1 MSKKTQDQKPD
12 QYSGQE
18 VINPFPGLRPFGI
31 EESHLFFGRA
41 GQSEEVLTNLADNR
55 FVAVIGA
62 SGSGKSSLMYCGL
75 VPILHGG
82 FITEAGSDWQ
92 IITTRPGNDP
102 VGNLAVSIAKAAAE
116 STSREMEKEVQI
128 TGAVLR
134 RSSKGLIEA
143 LKQQVYNGHSNILLM
158 VDQFEELFRYKKSRR
173 DAVSF
178 NESEAFVKLLVE
190 VVRQSEIP
198 VYTILT
204 MRSDFIGECSQ
215 FQELTS
221 LINDS
226 NYLIPQMTRDDFK
239 DAVTGPVAVGGA
251 TIDPNLVQQ
260 LLNDVGDNPDQLPI
274 LQHAL
279 MRTWEYWQLQ
289 KDLER
294 PISISDYEAVGTM
307 EKALSEH
314 ANEAFEELTPK
325 EKGVCESMFKTLTEK
340 GGDNIGI
347 RQPTRLEIIA
357 EIARADKE
365 DVIRVVEVFRK
376 TGRSFLTP
384 ASPLPLVEG
393 TVIDIS
399 HESIMRIWDRLKIWV
414 EEEAQAVQMYNR
426 LSEASALYQTGKTG
440 LWRPPD
446 LQLALNWRKKQQPS
460 LTWAARYNPAFE
472 RAIVFLETSEKDYIA
487 EEQNKIRLQKR
498 ALRRTRTFAMVL
510 GTAAIVS
517 IGMMLYAFVLRDE
530 AVKAQAEAIYQAAVA
545 DTAKLEA
552 QVQADIAS
560 AQADTARMQTEFAEI
575 QRILADSN
583 STLAQIAAARA
594 EREALRAQDSADA
607 AQRQRNLAVTA
618 QQTAEEQRQ
627 LAVEQSNLAAS
638 RRMLSIAQSMAV
650 KSINVDNDT
659 SLKALMAYQAYLFNK
674 KYLGPDHNADVY
686 AGLYDALKFLKGNA
700 YNVYTGHTSSV
711 YSLVFAPDNNAF
723 YSAGGDGQVFKWD
736 IESKGSQVII
746 QNQLVNRVL
755 DVSSDG
761 MWLACGTDGLGIQLF
776 NTGNLTEPL
785 ELKRGNDNRIR
796 TVDFVPGQGRMFSGG
811 MEGIITQWE
820 LESGRGRSE
829 IFAEAG
835 SPVDVLVISPDG
847 SRLAAGTRDGRI
859 IVYNIVSGEQM
870 FILSEDPGNSVIALD
885 FSPDG
890 KLLASGQLYGDV
902 IVWDFDKGTQLHNL
916 RGHRA
921 RINQLKFSPDGSL
934 MATASGD
941 GSVRMWETADLNNQP
956 IVLTANSGFIF
967 SVAFSPDSKSVIT
980 GSLDE
985 DRLVFS
991 PTRAEYMVPGI
1002 CGMLDR
1008 NFTTEEWNAY
1018 IGTDIPYEETCG
1030 EAPSIGIKRSD
1041 EQ

>member
-1 MSKKTQDQKPD
+1 MGKKAQDQQSKEKGT
-12 QYSGQE
+12 GQAAL
-18 VINPFPGLRPFGI
+18 NPFPGLRPFGI
-31 EESHLFFGRA
+31 EESHLFFGRE
-41 GQSEEVLTNLADNR
+41 GQSEEVLTNLAENR

-82 FITEAGSDWQ
+82 FITEAGSDWKV
-92 IITTRPGNDP
+92 ITTRPGNDP
-102 VGNLAVSIAKAAAE
+102 VGNLATSIARASSSKKLEDNA
-116 STSREMEKEVQI
+116 KEVQI

-134 RSSKGLIEA
+134 RSSKGLLEA
-143 LKQQVYNGHSNILLM
+143 LKQQVYDGKSNILLM

-190 VVRQSEIP
+190 AVRQSDLP

-279 MRTWEYWQLQ
+279 MRTWEYWQAQ

-347 RQPTRLEIIA
+347 RQPTRLEVVA
-357 EIARADKE
+357 EIARAEND
-365 DVIRVVEVFRK
+365 DVSRVVEVFRK
-376 TGRSFLTP
+376 AGRSFLTP
-384 ASPLPLVEG
+384 ASPQKLEEG
-393 TVIDIS
+393 TVVDIS

-414 EEEAQAVQMYNR
+414 EEEAQAVQMYSR

-460 LTWAARYNPAFE
+460 LTWATRYNPAFE
-472 RAIVFLETSEKDYIA
+472 RAVVFLETSEKEFIA

-510 GTAAIVS
+510 GTAAIIS
-517 IGMMLYAFVLRDE
+517 IGLMLWSFVLREQAVAATEE
-530 AVKAQAEAIYQAAVA
+530 AVYQAAVA
-545 DTAKLEA
+545 DTAKTEA
-552 QVQADIAS
+552 QYQADVAAAQRDTAQIQTEIATYERLV
-560 AQADTARMQTEFAEI
+560 ADTARDEATRQ
-575 QRILADSN
+575 QGLA
-583 STLAQIAAARA
+583 I
-594 EREALRAQDSADA
+594 REAQRAQDSADA
-607 AQRQRNLAVTA
+607 AQRQRNIAF
-618 QQTAEEQRQ
+618 QQQRIAEEQRG
-627 LAVEQSNLAAS
+627 LAEEASADANS
-638 RRMLSIAQSMAV
+638 RRMLSIAQSMSV
-650 KSINVDNDT
+650 KSLQVDNDT
-659 SLKALMAYQAYLFNK
+659 SLKALLAYQAYLFNEE
-674 KYLGPDHNADVY
+674 YQGPAHNADVY
-686 AGLYDALKFLKGNA
+686 GGLYEALKFQKGNDH
-700 YNVYTGHTSSV
+700 NVFTGHNDAV
-711 YSLVFAPDNNAF
+711 RSLVFDPGGNTF
-723 YSAGGDGQVFKWD
+723 YSAGGDGKVLKWD
-736 IESKGSQVII
+736 VESKTSTLVIE
-746 QNQLVNRVL
+746 NQLVNRVL
-755 DVSSDG
+755 DISSDG
-761 MWLACGTDGLGIQLF
+761 TWLACGTDGLGIQLF
-776 NTGNLTEPL
+776 RTDNLGKPRIL
-785 ELKRGNDNRIR
+785 DRNDSRIR
-796 TVDFVPGQGRMFSGG
+796 TVDFLPGNERMLSGG
-811 MEGIITQWE
+811 MEGIITMWDLQ
-820 LESGRGRSE
+820 SGRNE
-829 IFAEAG
+829 TFAETG
-835 SPVDVLVISPDG
+835 SPVDILVVSPDG
-847 SRLAAGTRDGRI
+847 SRMAAGTRDGRI
-859 IVYNIVSGEQM
+859 IVYNVGTKEQLYIM
-870 FILSEDPGNSVIALD
+870 SEDPGNSILALD

-890 KLLASGQLYGDV
+890 KYLASGDRPGNV
-902 IVWDFDKGTQLHNL
+902 IVWDFKTSNELYSL
-916 RGHRA
+916 RGHTA
-921 RINQLKFSPDGSL
+921 RINQLRFSPNGGF
-934 MATASGD
+934 MATSSND
-941 GSVRMWETADLNNQP
+941 GSVRIWETEDYNNQP
-956 IVLTANSGFIF
+956 IVLTANEGFIF
-967 SVAFSPDSKSVIT
+967 SVAFSPDSKSILT

-985 DRLVFS
+985 DRLVMS
-991 PTRAEYMVPGI
+991 PTHAVDMVDDI

-1008 NFTTEEWNAY
+1008 NLSTVEWNAY
-1018 IGTDIPYEETCG
+1018 VGEDVEYRETCG
-1030 EAPSIGIKRSD
+1030 ESPSIGVKPVND
-1041 EQ
+1041 K